1 MAKHYLVLLMGVLAV
16 SFGSI
21 LTRLSV
27 APFLVIAF
35 YRLALA
41 SVVIGPVACIHSG
54 KELRSLSNK
63 SRILSLIAG
72 LFLALHF
79 VFWIA
84 SLSYTTVASSVVLV
98 TTNPIFVVI
107 ASYFLFHEKL
117 KKNTLIGIGLCLI
130 GAALIGYSDWHI
142 GSEAFSGDL
151 LAILGALAVACYFII
166 GRILRP
172 NTGLLSYTFLV
183 YGSAAILLLLAVLI
197 FNMSLLG
204 YSQNTYI
211 MLILLALVPQL
222 LGHSSLNWALR
233 FMPATLVTIAILGEP
248 VGATIL
254 AFILLD
260 ETPTLMQIAGGIL
273 ILGGIFIALGRNTPG
288 INSA

>member
-1 MAKHYLVLLMGVLAV
+1 MAKQYLVLLIGVLAV

-41 SVVIGPVACIHSG
+41 SIIIGPLACIHSG

-63 SRILSLIAG
+63 NRILSLVAG
-72 LFLALHF
+72 SFLALHF

-98 TTNPIFVVI
+98 TTNPIFVAI
-107 ASYFLFHEKL
+107 ASYFLFHEKP
-117 KKNTLIGIGLCLI
+117 KKNTIIGIFLCLT
-130 GAALIGYSDWHI
+130 GAAFIGFNDWHI
-142 GSEAFSGDL
+142 GAEAFRGDL

-166 GRILRP
+166 GRKLRP

-183 YGSAAILLLLAVLI
+183 YGSAAILLLLAVRIL
-197 FNMSLLG
+197 NLSLLG

-254 AFILLD
+254 AFLILD
-260 ETPTLMQIAGGIL
+260 ETPTLMQLTGGIL
-273 ILGGIFIALGRNTPG
+273 ILGGIFIAFGRNTAG
-288 INSA
+288 ISSA